1 MTKAMGKRRVFPY
14 LVVLTGVVCCF
25 GPCALALSCAGIFF
39 TPVSETLGVG
49 RGVFALYLTIM
60 LVVTALILPVL
71 GKLFETKDLRVML
84 SGGVLSIG
92 VPLMAMSSF
101 TAVWQFYVAGA
112 VMGVGLAMI
121 LVLAVPT
128 LINRWFRRSVGF
140 YIGLCMAFTGVGGVV
155 FNLLGG
161 YLIGTGP
168 EGWRVGYFAF
178 GIICVVLALPF
189 TMFCIRSRPSDI
201 GMQPVGAGEAALD
214 GAGEEVVSRG
224 VPASRAMRTSAFV
237 MLAVFAGLV
246 NLCMNFYQYLPS
258 YAASLSDFPAVVAIA
273 AGLASAAMAGQAIGK
288 ILIGV
293 INDKANVRAGLL
305 FAMVSGV
312 VGLAAMLFVPSSS
325 YVVLAGGFAFGLFY
339 ASGTVLL
346 PLMTRTIFGTLE
358 YSSIYSRI
366 AMVGSLCGAFA
377 VSFWGLLVDSI
388 GFSLV
393 LGVVI
398 ACMAMLALLGLAS
411 LSAAGKLEGE
421 MLSRSRP

>member
-1 MTKAMGKRRVFPY
+1 
-14 LVVLTGVVCCF
+14 
-25 GPCALALSCAGIFF
+25 
-39 TPVSETLGVG
+39 
-49 RGVFALYLTIM
+49 
-60 LVVTALILPVL
+60 
-71 GKLFETKDLRVML
+71 
-84 SGGVLSIG
+84 
-92 VPLMAMSSF
+92 
-101 TAVWQFYVAGA
+101 
-112 VMGVGLAMI
+112 
-121 LVLAVPT
+121 
-128 LINRWFRRSVGF
+128 
-140 YIGLCMAFTGVGGVV
+140 
-155 FNLLGG
+155 
-161 YLIGTGP
+161 
-168 EGWRVGYFAF
+168 
-178 GIICVVLALPF
+178 
-189 TMFCIRSRPSDI
+189 
-201 GMQPVGAGEAALD
+201 
-214 GAGEEVVSRG
+214 
-224 VPASRAMRTSAFV
+224 
-237 MLAVFAGLV
+237 
-246 NLCMNFYQYLPS
+246 MNFYQYLPS